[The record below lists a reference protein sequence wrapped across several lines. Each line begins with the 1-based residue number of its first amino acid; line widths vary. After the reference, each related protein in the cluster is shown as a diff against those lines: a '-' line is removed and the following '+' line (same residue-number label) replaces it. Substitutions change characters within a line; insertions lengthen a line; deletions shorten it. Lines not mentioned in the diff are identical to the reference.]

1 MEGEEGLSKVKSGT
15 QAGQSKESDEG
26 VAELWVPPAARQL
39 GLHGA
44 SRLSS
49 EFGQSTERSRY
60 PHI

>member
-15 QAGQSKESDEG
+15 QAAGQSRESVEG

-49 EFGQSTERSRY
+49 EFGQSTGE
-60 PHI
+60 